1 MLPRSDCV
9 TVPIAPAEA
18 SFLREK
24 AIQRVSLKRHNFRQS
39 GRRSDAE
46 LNLLGMRGEYAAS
59 RYLVVPFRWELAAV
73 QGTPRGRH
81 NLEFRGLR
89 VDVKFTEKRA
99 PPLYLYYGTPTE
111 GIEAFTADVAILAIP
126 GAGDDVV
133 LVGWITRDRYRQLAR
148 PEALRGRAG
157 VRYIV
162 KHSQLEPMAALLGYH
177 AAPEHRQ
184 EALF

>member
-1 MLPRSDCV
+1 MLPRNDCV

-18 SFLREK
+18 LFLREK
-24 AIQRVSLKRHNFRQS
+24 AIARVGLKRHNFRQS
-39 GRRSDAE
+39 SSRSDAE
-46 LNLLGMRGEYAAS
+46 LNYLGMRGEYAAS

-73 QGTPRGRH
+73 QGHRGRT

-99 PPLYLYYGTPTE
+99 PPLYLYYGTPEE

-148 PEALRGRAG
+148 PERLPGRAG